1 MGLSMGWMVGLSMG
15 WMEIPADVER
25 ASQTFQRVMV

>member
-1 MGLSMGWMVGLSMG
+1 MGLSMG